1 MFTSPSVR
9 TRRRVVGG
17 RALGGEQQ
25 NSQRQSQEY
34 SQEYSQEALS
44 EASQEQTSVI
54 SYNDDDMEL
63 AQEPASEG
71 EHTLLRGDRHA
82 VFEVGAMPSAAR
94 QLVASSDEVSCGVS
108 DEARFAFVATASTCV
123 VWSFAAGSSA
133 AVHRLAMPDA
143 GEGAGAPSVALV
155 AGVGAGDVGV
165 VAVSGLG
172 HVRYWDRVVFGLGG
186 ASQFH
191 STALA
196 LSPTDRCEQIVE
208 ASAGLLVVATRSG
221 AIYQLTLL
229 TAQGA
234 AGLDARALSRTAG
247 SRGGVLSR
255 MASLLGGTAGEG
267 GSDDQLVSVA
277 RGSRTEIR
285 HSREVYTLT
294 RSRLA
299 KWVVS
304 SAHPERLAY
313 SADLRQMLADSVAQA
328 LRSDAELHFHDVAA
342 AGSDVCVLVSAG
354 PSLVVA
360 TLRAAH
366 VASEPSVTGL
376 TLLRYTAPHS
386 LPQSGGGRPRLVIPA
401 GGPIMFVA
409 FDQTVVAAA
418 LPALGSSFEEAV
430 KLRYGDCVLAATAI
444 DDQQAESCIL
454 LACRRAGILR
464 MAATARQV
472 PDSGMVDADTRIGR
486 PQQEQIEQAVFF
498 GSDAARNPLAF
509 AITSDASGLDA
520 PLQAAALRVSHA
532 ILDGSSRFVADRL
545 DIGALLRE
553 RLRRAHAVAQALADN
568 GLTDKLSPAARA
580 QLCANV
586 EKLAA
591 AQSLW
596 DLQNAAW
603 ARAGPAMQL
612 LANLAAAFLETS
624 GQQQQQSKDPLRLFF
639 RLHCA
644 AIGDL
649 LVLMHRRLPALTRA
663 LAVSP
668 SGVKDGQMVSYE
680 ASRIAAAVLQPALAY
695 RFQNARLYAVG
706 DPAPERWTEHPA
718 IADMLV
724 DRLEASYNLC
734 RDLSAHHFQA
744 LYERITA
751 TALPGD
757 ERPDHHALGVFDDAV
772 SVSHV
777 SLSPDEEEEDAL
789 RPLASAADDDPY
801 ASPLALL
808 RETIDQIGP
817 LANLCF
823 RVFVDRIA
831 RLAAASSAAS
841 DDLAQRYDALR
852 PRYLLCLVPLGRAP
866 VAFRLAEEYR
876 DLPTLVTLVFVADP
890 TNAAAHLRRYVER
903 FSKDFADTLL
913 AFYERRAAW
922 ASLLHTQDEKFDVWL
937 KDYIDLRSAE
947 DPRAPLSK
955 LGWIHDVKVADF
967 SAAAVRLVRAGLVAE
982 EVSDAQTMLSLS
994 KLAFIAYESQEPE
1007 VDDSMAETRLRIDK
1021 ALELCQVR
1029 AGLLRYF
1036 AALLGPTDSNIDDRK
1051 AAYDVALYTTTPE
1064 LRHSR
1069 PALYIV
1075 FSELVRHMWNR
1086 RALPVEDLIDVLTI
1100 PDSLHTLDIAAD
1112 ADDQGDF
1119 SNSIVRD
1126 RFSLAVDL
1134 LCCACFSLPEQTR
1147 ESALRSIWRRVFLSD
1162 NWPEIHRNTT
1172 GNVPDCVLRSELLN
1186 TTLYHVLYS
1195 CWTTRKLAHPD
1206 WYLLP
1211 ADAFSSS
1218 DLDYLVSTRLMPQF
1232 GPESAN
1238 NSSIQWKPLSTTTA
1252 LALTNDYT
1260 DEDKHLQAAID
1271 CGLDGYYSEILRLV
1285 AEQDSTPRLDDDDE
1299 VFASND
1305 DESDDQMDTD

>member
-9 TRRRVVGG
+9 TRRRVAGG

-25 NSQRQSQEY
+25 HSQRQSQEY
-34 SQEYSQEALS
+34 SQEYSQEAMS
-44 EASQEQTSVI
+44 EASQEQTCVFN
-54 SYNDDDMEL
+54 YNDDDMEL
-63 AQEPASEG
+63 TQESASEG

-82 VFEVGAMPSAAR
+82 VFEVGALPPAAR
-94 QLVASSDEVSCGVS
+94 QLLASSDEVSCGVS
-108 DEARFAFVATASTCV
+108 GVARFAFVATASTCV

-143 GEGAGAPSVALV
+143 GEGAGAPAVALV

-165 VAVSGLG
+165 VAVGGLG

-191 STALA
+191 SAALPLGA
-196 LSPTDRCEQIVE
+196 ADRCEQIVE
-208 ASAGLLVVATRSG
+208 ASAGLLVVATRNG
-221 AIYQLTLL
+221 ALYRLALL

-255 MASLLGGTAGEG
+255 MASLLGGASGEG

-277 RGSRTEIR
+277 RGGRTEIR
-285 HSREVYTLT
+285 HSREVYALT

-313 SADLRQMLADSVAQA
+313 SVDLHHTLADSVAQA
-328 LRSDAELHFHDVAA
+328 LRSDAELRFYDVAA
-342 AGSDVCVLVSAG
+342 AGSDVCVLASAG
-354 PSLVVA
+354 ANLVVA

-366 VASEPSVTGL
+366 VASEPRVAGL
-376 TLLRYTAPHS
+376 TLLRYTAPHPP
-386 LPQSGGGRPRLVIPA
+386 PQSGAGRPRLVIPA
-401 GGPIMFVA
+401 GGPVMFVA
-409 FDQTVVAAA
+409 FDQAVVAAA
-418 LPALGSSFEEAV
+418 LPAPGSSFEEAV

-444 DDQQAESCIL
+444 GDQQAESCIL
-454 LACRRAGILR
+454 LACRCAGILR
-464 MAATARQV
+464 MTATARQV
-472 PDSGMVDADTRIGR
+472 PDSGMTDADTRIGG

-509 AITSDASGLDA
+509 AITSDAPGLDA
-520 PLQAAALRVSHA
+520 HLQAAALRVSHA

-553 RLRRAHAVAQALADN
+553 RLRRAHAVTQALADN
-568 GLTDKLSPAARA
+568 GLADKLSSAARS
-580 QLCANV
+580 QLCSNV

-603 ARAGPAMQL
+603 ARTGPAMQL

-624 GQQQQQSKDPLRLFF
+624 GQQQHQSKDPLRLFF

-668 SGVKDGQMVSYE
+668 SGVKDGQVVSYE

-695 RFQNARLYAVG
+695 RFQHARLYAVD
-706 DPAPERWTEHPA
+706 DPAPERWTEHPT
-718 IADMLV
+718 IADMLA

-734 RDLSAHHFQA
+734 RDLSAHHCQA

-757 ERPDHHALGVFDDAV
+757 ERPNDHALAIFDDAV

-777 SLSPDEEEEDAL
+777 SLSPDDDDDDAAAL
-789 RPLASAADDDPY
+789 RPLANAVDDDPY
-801 ASPLALL
+801 TSPLALL

-831 RLAAASSAAS
+831 RLAAASSATAH
-841 DDLAQRYDALR
+841 DLAQRYDALR
-852 PRYLLCLVPLGRAP
+852 PRFLLCLVPLGRAP

-876 DLPTLVTLVFVADP
+876 DLPSLVTLVFVADP
-890 TNAAAHLRRYVER
+890 ANAAAHLRRYVER
-903 FSKDFADTLL
+903 YSKDFADTLL

-922 ASLLHTQDEKFDVWL
+922 ASLLHTQDDKFDAWL
-937 KDYIDLRSAE
+937 KDYIDLRTAE
-947 DPRAPLSK
+947 DPHGPLSK
-955 LGWIHDVKVADF
+955 FGWIHDVKVADY
-967 SAAAVRLVRAGLVAE
+967 SAAAARLVRAGLDAE
-982 EVSDAQTMLSLS
+982 EVDDAQTLLSLS

-1007 VDDSMAETRLRIDK
+1007 LDDTMAEARSRLDN
-1021 ALELCQVR
+1021 AMGLCQVQ
-1029 AGLLRYF
+1029 ASLLHYF
-1036 AALLGPTDSNIDDRK
+1036 TALLGPTDSNTDDRK
-1051 AAYDVALYTTTPE
+1051 AAYDIALYTTTPE
-1064 LRHSR
+1064 LRHAH

-1075 FSELVRHMWNR
+1075 FSELVRRMRSR
-1086 RALPVEDLIDVLTI
+1086 RTLPVEDLIDVLTI
-1100 PDSLHTLDIAAD
+1100 PDNLYTLDIAD
-1112 ADDQGDF
+1112 ADDQDVF
-1119 SNSIVRD
+1119 SNDTVRD
-1126 RFSLAVDL
+1126 RFSLAVDIL
-1134 LCCACFSLPEQTR
+1134 SCASVRLPEQTR
-1147 ESALRSIWRRVFLSD
+1147 ESSLRSIWRRVFLSD
-1162 NWPEIHRNTT
+1162 NWLEIHRNTT
-1172 GNVPDCVLRSELLN
+1172 GNVPDSVLRSELLN
-1186 TTLYHVLYS
+1186 TTLYRVLHS
-1195 CWTTRKLAHPD
+1195 CWAIRKLSHPD

-1232 GPESAN
+1232 GPESASD
-1238 NSSIQWKPLSTTTA
+1238 SSAQWKPLSTTTA

-1260 DEDKHLQAAID
+1260 DEDRHLQAAID
-1271 CGLDGYYSEILRLV
+1271 CGLDGYYSEILRIV
-1285 AEQDSTPRLDDDDE
+1285 AEQASIPCLDDDE
-1299 VFASND
+1299 VFASDD